1 MRSAET
7 FPGGTGTS
15 PMSDKA
21 VTVLPEPD
29 SPTSP
34 TICPR
39 PTSKETSSSTRT
51 WPRSPWNSVRRL
63 RTLSTL
69 SAAIAG
75 AQPFMEGSR
84 ASRSPSPTKLNASTA
99 IRIATPGATAT
110 IGAWNR

>member
-34 TICPR
+34 TIFPR
-39 PTSKETSSSTRT
+39 PTVEG
-51 WPRSPWNSVRRL
+51 NILQHADMAAVAVEFGRRACG
-63 RTLSTL
+63 R
-69 SAAIAG
+69 
-75 AQPFMEGSR
+75 
-84 ASRSPSPTKLNASTA
+84 
-99 IRIATPGATAT
+99 
-110 IGAWNR
+110 